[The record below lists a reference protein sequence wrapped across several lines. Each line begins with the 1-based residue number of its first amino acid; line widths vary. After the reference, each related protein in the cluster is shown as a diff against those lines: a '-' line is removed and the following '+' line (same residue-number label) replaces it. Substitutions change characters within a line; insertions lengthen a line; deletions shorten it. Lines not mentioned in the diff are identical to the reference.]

1 MDIAEDLW
9 SQYADNLNR
18 GFIDKVIVDPMVASA
33 IGHTGIELIAKRYE
47 FVNAAILLSHQL
59 IVDRAML
66 NHPVKT
72 CGGGQ
77 YPISITPVYST
88 DGRKVDMNGAARAKL
103 KKEKVARPPNAF
115 ILYRQH
121 HHGKVVAE
129 YPHLHNNQISIIL
142 GQQWQKEND
151 EVKAQFKSMAEEI
164 KKEHLNAH
172 PDYQYQPRKPTE
184 KKRRMTRRKAEKLAA
199 AETTVTDPKA
209 ISELFPA
216 FKKTSTGNPV
226 FTLGDDMI
234 DDDGLV
240 AMVDTHNEIVLSSGK
255 PYREVP
261 PALLHDIPE
270 EVMDD
275 INFYGNL
282 LDFDNLYREEYGT
295 GHLLPAEQ
303 LAVAARSPQ
312 AQQIAFDQFTTQQQ
326 ARELG
331 RMSNLWPSP
340 EPKAKPAA

>member
-18 GFIDKVIVDPMVASA
+18 GFIDKIIVDPMVANA
-33 IGHTGIELIAKRYE
+33 IGHTGIALIAKRYE
-47 FVNAAILLSHQL
+47 
-59 IVDRAML
+59 AML

-77 YPISITPVYST
+77 YAISIIPVYST
-88 DGRKVDMNGAARAKL
+88 DGRKVDMNGVAKAKL

-199 AETTVTDPKA
+199 AATTVTDPKA

-234 DDDGLV
+234 DEDGLV
-240 AMVDTHNEIVLSSGK
+240 AMVDTHNENVLSSGK

-261 PALLHDIPE
+261 PALWHDIPE

-295 GHLLPAEQ
+295 EQLLPAEE
-303 LAVAARSPQ
+303 LAVAANAARSPQ
-312 AQQIAFDQFTTQQQ
+312 AQQIAFNQFTTQQQ
-326 ARELG
+326 AKELG
-331 RMSNLWPSP
+331 RMSTLWLSP
-340 EPKAKPAA
+340 EPKAEPEAELEA